1 MYSVKQVI
9 KDALSKFWT
18 GYKKNVVD
26 NLTSKNANL
35 PLSANMGRELNSKL
49 NDYVT
54 VKTFG
59 EDVTLSQGGAIIKFK
74 ETALSGYTAIG
85 IVQCSFNTTWMS
97 IDGMYIE
104 SNGQIPTVVVR
115 DIGKP
120 SSSTTNIKCYIK
132 ILYVKN

>member
-9 KDALSKFWT
+9 KDALSKFWK
-18 GYKKNVVD
+18 GYKQNVVD
-26 NLTSKNANL
+26 NLTSKNADL

-49 NDYVT
+49 NNYVT

-59 EDVTLSQGGAIIKFK
+59 EEVNLSAGLAIVQFK

-85 IVQCSFNTTWMS
+85 IVQCSFNTSWMS

-104 SNGQIPTVVVR
+104 SNGQIPIVVVR

-120 SSSTTNIKCYIK
+120 SSSTANIKCYIK